1 MDTEPKTKATK
12 NIIGTMGEI
21 ITWAVYR
28 IILLNHLNLLEMIM
42 IIQLLRDEKRE
53 EIKQTRQKY
62 SS

>member
-1 MDTEPKTKATK
+1 
-12 NIIGTMGEI
+12 MGEI